1 MDDNRDIAKCQQLCS
16 PTMTQVMT
24 ASDLRQYHDVY
35 AQNTALKTTYFGEQ
49 DTVGEDLYLCGT
61 RSLIVNIHILH
72 VA

>member
-35 AQNTALKTTYFGEQ
+35 AQNTALKTTY
-49 DTVGEDLYLCGT
+49 VG
-61 RSLIVNIHILH
+61 
-72 VA
+72 